1 MFFLP
6 GLLACLLPSFLP
18 SSFVGTLVSC
28 LKIATTDGCF
38 VFGQISAAAKEI
50 QTSTQ

>member
-1 MFFLP
+1 MFLLA
-6 GLLACLLPSFLP
+6 GLLASFLP
-18 SSFVGTLVSC
+18 SLFVGTLVSC

-38 VFGQISAAAKEI
+38 VFEQISAAAKEI